1 MDFAGKDKATYVKE
15 TFNSIA
21 DRYDLMNTIMTLGMD
36 KSWRRLAVQQVK
48 AKPGASILDVCCG
61 TGQLSFELVKAVGPT
76 GKVTGVDFSER
87 MLNIALKHL
96 TEQHAFQKKDQAE
109 VQLIQGDAM
118 ALPFEDNSFDGVT
131 VGWGLRNLPDLFKG
145 IQEMVRVVKPG
156 GVIVS
161 LDMAKPNLP
170 VFKQLYW
177 LYFEKLIP
185 LMGKIWVKKGSAYN
199 YLHDSAKEFP
209 SQQEVTDIFADCGL
223 IETNYRNLVGGVVA
237 LVKGVKVIAK

>member
-36 KSWRRLAVQQVK
+36 KSWRKLAVQQVR
-48 AKPGASILDVCCG
+48 AKPGSNILDVCCG
-61 TGQLSFELVKAVGPT
+61 TGQLSLELAKAVGPT
-76 GKVTGVDFSER
+76 GKVTGLDFSEK
-87 MLNIALKHL
+87 MLDIALKHL
-96 TEQHAFQKKDQAE
+96 NDQLTFHRNLGG

-131 VGWGLRNLPDLFKG
+131 VGWGLRNLPNLAKG

-161 LDMAKPNLP
+161 LDMAKPYLP

-177 LYFEKLIP
+177 IYFEKLVP
-185 LMGKIWVKKGSAYN
+185 LMGRIWAKKRSAYN

-209 SQQEVTDIFADCGL
+209 SQQEVTEIFADCGL
-223 IETNYRNLVGGVVA
+223 VDTNYRNLVGGVVA
-237 LVKGVKVIAK
+237 LVKGVKQNCK

>member
-1 MDFAGKDKATYVKE
+1 MDFAGKDKTTYVKE

-36 KSWRRLAVQQVK
+36 KSWRRLAVQQVR

-61 TGQLSFELVKAVGPT
+61 TGQLSLELAKAVGPA
-76 GKVTGVDFSER
+76 GKVTGLDFSVR
-87 MLNIALKHL
+87 MLEIASKHL
-96 TEQHAFQKKDQAE
+96 AEQLAFQQHGLGD
-109 VQLIQGDAM
+109 VQLIQGDAL
-118 ALPFEDNSFDGVT
+118 ALPFEDNYFDGVT

-145 IQEMVRVVKPG
+145 IQEMIRVVKPG

-161 LDMAKPNLP
+161 LDMAKPSLP

-177 LYFEKLIP
+177 LYFQKLVPI
-185 LMGKIWVKKGSAYN
+185 MGGIWAKRGSAYN

-209 SQQEVTDIFADCGL
+209 SQQEVTAIFADCGL
-223 IETNYRNLVGGVVA
+223 IETNYQNLVGGVVA
-237 LVKGVKVIAK
+237 LVKGVKSNAK

>member
-36 KSWRRLAVQQVK
+36 KSWRKLAVQQVR
-48 AKPGASILDVCCG
+48 AKPGSNILDVCCG
-61 TGQLSFELVKAVGPT
+61 TGQLSLELAKAVGPT
-76 GKVTGVDFSER
+76 GKVTGLDFSEK
-87 MLNIALKHL
+87 MLDIALKHL
-96 TEQHAFQKKDQAE
+96 NDQLTFHRNLGG

-131 VGWGLRNLPDLFKG
+131 VGWGLRNLPNLAKG
-145 IQEMVRVVKPG
+145 IQEMGRVVKPG

-161 LDMAKPNLP
+161 LDMAKPYLP

-177 LYFEKLIP
+177 SYFEKLVP
-185 LMGKIWVKKGSAYN
+185 LMGRIWAKKRSAYN

-209 SQQEVTDIFADCGL
+209 SQQEVTEIFADCGL
-223 IETNYRNLVGGVVA
+223 VDTNYRNLVGGVVA
-237 LVKGVKVIAK
+237 LVKGVKQNCK